1 VGDALSGV
9 QFNPP
14 APGDP
19 CAIAQQNATGK
30 WVTVVNA
37 ADAPPGAE
45 TLRYFSFNQPSVN
58 RLGTVVFRG
67 RARGSTGGE
76 QAQSEGGGPLTGVWF
91 RSLCS
96 SEGILTKM
104 VDRNT
109 LVPAPNSNGVNFTET
124 PSIPRID
131 ADFDFMA
138 TRGNHQPV
146 ETVTLP
152 DTTTTKAGTTGLYIF
167 NSLLSTAMSNL
178 GNFADF
184 AQFSVPEVAPL
195 TKFDVFPGSPSCS
208 NGRFVVFKGN
218 FVAEGAGRTGV
229 FFKDTSNTNSAQRIA
244 NSFDLIPNQPGG
256 GTVTFDSTAPPS
268 AANGKMVFTG
278 LDNEEQP
285 TLGGIYLAP
294 LTEQPPLTT
303 LIGIGDAV
311 PDRNGFALGDGSTFN
326 AFGEGLAFDGR
337 MVAFWGAWGQQK
349 REIILECP
357 ADGNQALRDYCMA
370 NSPLPGGRTPV
381 MVPVNQGIFVHDT
394 LTGTT
399 RMVSRSG
406 EGEDF
411 HDYLYWVFSGRP
423 PGVGEEGDGDG
434 GEAEPPRW
442 RASAFTAVD
451 SDRGVAFKGSRT
463 PGQGVP
469 SSGIYGAAFFNGNL
483 TDVQKVLEVGDSAA
497 TVDAEAPADSTI
509 TALGIER
516 EAIRGGW
523 FTLSVSF
530 LNPASESWAGIYAT
544 FVPTFAALPPAAP
557 PTP

>member
-1 VGDALSGV
+1 MTNRFKTLALSCLALFAIGCGNSDSGVGDALSGV

-109 LVPAPNSNGVNFTET
+109 LVPAPNSNGVNFRET

-152 DTTTTKAGTTGLYIF
+152 DTTTT
-167 NSLLSTAMSNL
+167 
-178 GNFADF
+178 
-184 AQFSVPEVAPL
+184 
-195 TKFDVFPGSPSCS
+195 
-208 NGRFVVFKGN
+208 
-218 FVAEGAGRTGV
+218 
-229 FFKDTSNTNSAQRIA
+229 
-244 NSFDLIPNQPGG
+244 
-256 GTVTFDSTAPPS
+256 
-268 AANGKMVFTG
+268 
-278 LDNEEQP
+278 
-285 TLGGIYLAP
+285 
-294 LTEQPPLTT
+294 
-303 LIGIGDAV
+303 
-311 PDRNGFALGDGSTFN
+311 
-326 AFGEGLAFDGR
+326 
-337 MVAFWGAWGQQK
+337 
-349 REIILECP
+349 
-357 ADGNQALRDYCMA
+357 
-370 NSPLPGGRTPV
+370 
-381 MVPVNQGIFVHDT
+381 
-394 LTGTT
+394 
-399 RMVSRSG
+399 
-406 EGEDF
+406 
-411 HDYLYWVFSGRP
+411 
-423 PGVGEEGDGDG
+423 
-434 GEAEPPRW
+434 
-442 RASAFTAVD
+442 
-451 SDRGVAFKGSRT
+451 
-463 PGQGVP
+463 
-469 SSGIYGAAFFNGNL
+469 
-483 TDVQKVLEVGDSAA
+483 
-497 TVDAEAPADSTI
+497 
-509 TALGIER
+509 
-516 EAIRGGW
+516 
-523 FTLSVSF
+523 
-530 LNPASESWAGIYAT
+530 NPASESWAGIYAT